1 MAVRLTDR
9 ELATV
14 LAALRQWQMDWEA
27 DPTELADSPQFERG
41 VEPLNSEEID
51 DLCEKLNRTE
61 PGTPLGFFAR
71 EALEMNRRGLL
82 CRLRDARKKLAHHK
96 GSSASGREA
105 KKEILAIEDELRR
118 RGQFIPPEGRET
130 AEWEARKQIN
140 PEESQ

>member
-1 MAVRLTDR
+1 MPLRLSDR

-14 LAALRQWQMDWEA
+14 LAALRYWQQDLAVNE
-27 DPTELADSPQFERG
+27 DPPISEHFEKADSLT
-41 VEPLNSEEID
+41 VEEID
-51 DLCEKLNRTE
+51 ELCEKLNRTE

-71 EALEMNRRGLL
+71 EALEMNRRMLL

-105 KKEILAIEDELRR
+105 RKEILAVEDELRR

-130 AEWEARKQIN
+130 AEWDKLK
-140 PEESQ
+140 S